1 MNDKAKQTSDLD
13 QAIAGI
19 GDLLPRAAKS
29 FYVGCLS
36 EGFSKKQADT
46 LTKELIGQMTA
57 AIFKGMKR

>member
-1 MNDKAKQTSDLD
+1 MNDNAKQTSDLD

-29 FYVGCLS
+29 FYVGCLR
-36 EGFSKKQADT
+36 EGFSKEQSNA
-46 LTKELIGQMTA
+46 LTKELIGHMAA